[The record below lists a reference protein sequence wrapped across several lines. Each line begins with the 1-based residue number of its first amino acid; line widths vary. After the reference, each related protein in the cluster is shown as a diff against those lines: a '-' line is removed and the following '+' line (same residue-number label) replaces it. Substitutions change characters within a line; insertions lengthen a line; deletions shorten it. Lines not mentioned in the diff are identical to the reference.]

1 MQREG
6 WSDGDMQILRK
17 KESLGGLIT
26 LETTIMEILK
36 CTPHT
41 DAGRTDFQVGCFRA
55 ARRLLLGT
63 AV

>member
-1 MQREG
+1 ME
-6 WSDGDMQILRK
+6 ILRK